1 MRIIYRKI
9 GGKEET
15 AMSDQEVNR
24 FPKKRIYRRR
34 RTVQPKPQPSMPT
47 KGLPPEDL
55 AAFQELAPKLSPK
68 GQEVIALLVK
78 VFNEKG
84 ELNTEQ
90 LLKLIGNYT
99 SPEKSNPQKNT
110 SAPNLSP
117 LIGMLPLLTSS
128 LGNQGLNPTVLAGL
142 VSMLAA
148 SRPRD

>member
-1 MRIIYRKI
+1 
-9 GGKEET
+9 
-15 AMSDQEVNR
+15 MSDHEVKS

-34 RTVQPKPQPSMPT
+34 SAAQAKPQPSMPT

-84 ELNTEQ
+84 ELNTNQ
-90 LLKLIGNYT
+90 LLQLISNYT
-99 SPEKSNPQKNT
+99 GQEKSSPQKNP
-110 SAPNLSP
+110 SNPNLSP

-128 LGNQGLNPTVLAGL
+128 LGNQGLNPTVLASL

>member
-1 MRIIYRKI
+1 
-9 GGKEET
+9 
-15 AMSDQEVNR
+15 MSDHEVKD

-34 RTVQPKPQPSMPT
+34 SAAQAKPQPSTPT

-84 ELNTEQ
+84 ELNTDQ
-90 LLKLIGNYT
+90 LLQLISGYT
-99 SPEKSNPQKNT
+99 GQEKNNPQK
-110 SAPNLSP
+110 SPPNLSP

-128 LGNQGLNPTVLAGL
+128 LGNQGL
-142 VSMLAA
+142 
-148 SRPRD
+148 

>member
-1 MRIIYRKI
+1 
-9 GGKEET
+9 
-15 AMSDQEVNR
+15 MSDHEVKS

-34 RTVQPKPQPSMPT
+34 SAAQAKPQPSMPK

-84 ELNTEQ
+84 ELNTDQ
-90 LLKLIGNYT
+90 LLQLISNYT
-99 SPEKSNPQKNT
+99 GPEKNNAQKNP
-110 SAPNLSP
+110 SNPNLSS

-128 LGNQGLNPTVLAGL
+128 LGNQSLNPTVLASL